1 MAKGRAYLKQSIRS
15 SQYPHNPRAV
25 LKERLLLLL
34 IILGICL
41 LLSILPMG
49 CPLKYLTGIS
59 CPGCGMTRAFL
70 SLLLPDVSLALHYH
84 PLFILVP
91 VMAILYLFGFNLNPK
106 LLRVLWI
113 FLITIFLLT
122 YLLRLFYPLDDVV
135 EIDLQSGIIIKLY
148 HNLLGSFS

>member
-1 MAKGRAYLKQSIRS
+1 MTKGRGSLRQLIIS
-15 SQYPHNPRAV
+15 SQRPHNPRAI
-25 LKERLLLLL
+25 LKERLLLIL
-34 IILGICL
+34 IIFGIGL
-41 LLSILPMG
+41 FLSILPMG

-59 CPGCGMTRAFL
+59 CPGCGMTRAFI

-91 VMAILYLFGFNLNPK
+91 VMAILYLFGFYLNPK

-122 YLLRLFYPLDDVV
+122 YLVRLFFTRNDVV